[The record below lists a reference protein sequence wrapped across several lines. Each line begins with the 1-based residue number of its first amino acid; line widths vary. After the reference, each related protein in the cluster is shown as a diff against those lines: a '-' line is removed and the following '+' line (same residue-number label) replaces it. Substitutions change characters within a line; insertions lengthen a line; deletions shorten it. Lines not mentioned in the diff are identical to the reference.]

1 MVNEFN
7 IIIKKE
13 KEATVFSFSFFKHEK
28 RPKHSS
34 AHPIPPIDHVEQNVF
49 PDKSVKGV
57 QFHIPIK
64 TQEGCEG
71 IRYRFELHHA
81 GPTVHRS

>member
-28 RPKHSS
+28 RPKH
-34 AHPIPPIDHVEQNVF
+34 
-49 PDKSVKGV
+49 
-57 QFHIPIK
+57 
-64 TQEGCEG
+64 
-71 IRYRFELHHA
+71 L
-81 GPTVHRS
+81 